1 MEYTVVSSLPHV
13 VCLSMSSS
21 SRCVQIHYNR
31 PTLVSRK
38 TTTCVC
44 VWLLVRSSDVGV
56 PFHYALTPLKTD
68 TRQKVSGDR
77 NCIHVPT

>member
-31 PTLVSRK
+31 LTLVSRK
-38 TTTCVC
+38 KTCVC
-44 VWLLVRSSDVGV
+44 VWLFVRSSEVGV
-56 PFHYALTPLKTD
+56 PFHYALMPLKTD
-68 TRQKVSGDR
+68 TRQKIGGDR
-77 NCIHVPT
+77 SCTHVPT